1 VNKALEK
8 WLDMWRVRLDAVP
21 VHNFTTEDVPVQNVS
36 EVVAP
41 LLATVLALPPFIPM
55 TWICSKCDAK
65 KTIKHN

>member
-1 VNKALEK
+1 MNKASEK
-8 WLDMWRVRLDAVP
+8 FRYVEGKIGHCACT
-21 VHNFTTEDVPVQNVS
+21 HFTTEDVPVQNVS